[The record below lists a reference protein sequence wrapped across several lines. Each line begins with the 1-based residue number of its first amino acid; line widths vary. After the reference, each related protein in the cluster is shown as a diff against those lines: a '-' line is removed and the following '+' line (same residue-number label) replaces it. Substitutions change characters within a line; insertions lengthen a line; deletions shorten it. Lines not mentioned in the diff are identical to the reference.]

1 MLQKCKDNGNSN
13 TFRKREHNIM
23 NISKVKY
30 LLLSF
35 IFVLILSG
43 CSKEGIYS
51 DKGQVF
57 RKVIPQDMSTLDTAL
72 ITDAVS
78 GDISNQ
84 VFEGLFTLDENDKA
98 KLALAK
104 ELPKKSNG
112 GKTLTFKLRNDAKWS
127 NGDPVTANDFV
138 YAWRKLVDP
147 KTGSEYA
154 YIMSDIENA
163 DSINAG
169 KLPVEK
175 LGIKALSKYAVSYTH
190 L

>member
-1 MLQKCKDNGNSN
+1 
-13 TFRKREHNIM
+13 M

-127 NGDPVTANDFV
+127 NGDPVTAN
-138 YAWRKLVDP
+138 
-147 KTGSEYA
+147 EY
-154 YIMSDIENA
+154 MHGEN
-163 DSINAG
+163 
-169 KLPVEK
+169 
-175 LGIKALSKYAVSYTH
+175 
-190 L
+190 

>member
-78 GDISNQ
+78 CDISNQ
-84 VFEGLFTLDENDKA
+84 VFEGLFTLDENDKV

-104 ELPKKSNG
+104 ELPKK
-112 GKTLTFKLRNDAKWS
+112 K
-127 NGDPVTANDFV
+127 
-138 YAWRKLVDP
+138 
-147 KTGSEYA
+147 
-154 YIMSDIENA
+154 
-163 DSINAG
+163 
-169 KLPVEK
+169 
-175 LGIKALSKYAVSYTH
+175 
-190 L
+190 